1 MPGPSGTDLVVQ
13 GLVRHED
20 RLITILNPAAL
31 FPGEGDADNSAY
43 A

>member
-1 MPGPSGTDLVVQ
+1 
-13 GLVRHED
+13 VRHED

-31 FPGEGDADNSAY
+31 FPGEGDGEATQY